1 MVNRGRSL
9 RVFTTGHAYEE
20 TPVGFLISALIKLTI
35 WYVRLMIWLVIA
47 LVVMTGW
54 CIAAVTGHDRA
65 ARSWARSVPR
75 FPLP

>member
-1 MVNRGRSL
+1 M
-9 RVFTTGHAYEE
+9 
-20 TPVGFLISALIKLTI
+20 GFLISALIKFII

-47 LVVMTGW
+47 LVVMAGW
-54 CIAAVTGHDRA
+54 CIAAATGHNRA

>member
-1 MVNRGRSL
+1 M
-9 RVFTTGHAYEE
+9 
-20 TPVGFLISALIKLTI
+20 GFLISVLIKFTI

>member
-1 MVNRGRSL
+1 
-9 RVFTTGHAYEE
+9 
-20 TPVGFLISALIKLTI
+20 VGLLISVLIKFFI
-35 WYVRLMIWLVIA
+35 WYVRLMIWLVVA

-54 CIAAVTGHDRA
+54 CIAAATGHDRA

>member
-1 MVNRGRSL
+1 MIAARP
-9 RVFTTGHAYEE
+9 TTGHAHEE
-20 TPVGFLISALIKLTI
+20 APVGFLISALIKFTI
-35 WYVRLMIWLVIA
+35 WYVRLMIWLVVA
-47 LVVMTGW
+47 LIVMTAW